1 MTDTDLVDVVTIKA
15 TNPTGEVKNVKIMAV
30 VYNNNRVIEKHFVDA
45 ELLLSESAT
54 FDLVNNAKA
63 IKPAVKLTPALTQVK
78 YFVLDMD
85 NNAYLPL
92 EINY

>member
-1 MTDTDLVDVVTIKA
+1 M
-15 TNPTGEVKNVKIMAV
+15 
-30 VYNNNRVIEKHFVDA
+30 
-45 ELLLSESAT
+45 SESAT

-63 IKPAVKLTPALTQVK
+63 IKPTVKLTPALTQVK